1 MTLEDHMKLLA
12 LEASTKN
19 FSLAIFKENKVLK
32 ESNVILKEVLSDSI
46 IPGIERIL
54 SDAGISLKDLSGFV
68 IGLGPGSFTSLRV
81 GLATLKALN
90 LATGKPLVG
99 VPSPDALAWGVRD
112 YKKDKVSLICTLSDA
127 RRNLIYACLYQK
139 KDSQLKRI
147 TGYQLTT
154 LDKILKQLS
163 RGTACR
169 APALFVGDGIQLY
182 REEIINQSRIKVK
195 RSLYTP
201 LFAKKEDWYPKA
213 RHLVPWALDRFR
225 KKKFDDVDQ
234 LVPLYLYP
242 QDCQV
247 ERK

>member
-1 MTLEDHMKLLA
+1 MKLLA

-99 VPSPDALAWGVRD
+99 IPSPDALAWGVKD
-112 YKKDKVSLICTLSDA
+112 YKKEEVSLICTLSDA

-182 REEIINQSRIKVK
+182 REEIIKKFQINVGARHAVPL
-195 RSLYTP
+195 RYTP
-201 LFAKKEDWYPKA
+201 LFAKEEDWYPKA
-213 RHLVPWALDRFR
+213 KHLLSLALDRFR
-225 KKKFDDVDQ
+225 KKKFDNVDQ